1 MVGTVLKWHRL
12 LIAISLLSLQACQQS
27 MDTQDDVN
35 IKKKHRSDA
44 AGYNV
49 QLGLGYLKQGNIPR
63 SKRKLLLALEQA
75 PSSPEANA
83 AMAYFMEKTGDVERA
98 KSYYQ
103 KAMAYAPGRGTQL
116 NNYGAFLCRQGD
128 YAQAE
133 QYFLKAVDDLQ
144 YENTAGAYENAGL
157 CAMAIPNDAK
167 AEHFFS
173 KAVAQDPSSTQS
185 LYELVKLEIKHD
197 RLDEAL
203 AHLQKYP
210 ETVLRSHELLVL
222 AIQAA
227 HQSGQL
233 EVEANYRRSLES
245 FGVKNDDNSNNR

>member
-1 MVGTVLKWHRL
+1 MKWHNV
-12 LIAISLLSLQACQQS
+12 LIVISLLSLQACQQS
-27 MDTQDDVN
+27 SDSQDDVSV
-35 IKKKHRSDA
+35 KKKHRNDA

-75 PSSPEANA
+75 PSSHEANA
-83 AMAYFMEKTGDVERA
+83 AMAYFMEKTGDVDHA

-103 KAMAYAPGRGTQL
+103 KAMASALGRGTQL

-128 YAQAE
+128 YVQAE
-133 QYFLKAVDDLQ
+133 QYFLKAIKDLQ

-157 CAMAIPNDAK
+157 CAMALPDDTK

-173 KAVAQDPSSTQS
+173 KAVKQDPSRKQS
-185 LYELVKLEIKHD
+185 LYELVKLEMKHN
-197 RLDEAL
+197 RLDDAL
-203 AHLQKYP
+203 AHLRKYP
-210 ETVLRSHELLVL
+210 ETVLRSQDILTL
-222 AIQAA
+222 AVQVA

-245 FGVKNDDNSNNR
+245 YGVKYDDDSNNR